1 MRKAIAKVKW
11 ANIKVYVQSLAP
23 LTKMKTYS
31 FDKILESV
39 EEMSDDEQLT
49 LVELIAH
56 RISERRR
63 DAIALNIMRANEDYS
78 QGQVF
83 RGSVADIMA
92 ELEQ

>member
-11 ANIKVYVQSLAP
+11 ANIKVYVQSLAL